1 MIQFLLPILGS
12 IGGMLA
18 PTAGAAAAGT
28 AAAGAGAAAAGAA
41 GGGGIAALLGKAMMP
56 ALGAG
61 IGTLIAGGD
70 EKDVLRNAAIA
81 GAGTAAFPGLV
92 SGIQESAL
100 GSSITRGLGSMLGM
114 KSPLAPETSLIPRP
128 RPSSLP
134 GSPGAAAGLPGSTPP
149 PARPAGLDQ
158 GPAGPG
164 QGPAGAPARVPGGMA
179 EDRPPPRAPRVP
191 GGMAEDRPP
200 PFIPV
205 YGGMAEDRPPPLRP
219 LPPVSGG
226 MGEDRPPPRP
236 TIIGGDTAAA
246 RPNLNLFGPDSPTV
260 QDLMDMDR
268 AAQEEAAAA
277 SLDLARRIPGESE
290 LQRLIRQ
297 REEQARRGPMGGRQ
311 GFAKGGAI
319 KGPGTGTSDSVPA
332 QIYQNGRPVSKAAL
346 SDGEFVM
353 TAKAVRGAGNGD
365 RQKGVNRMYELM
377 RRFEQGEMR

>member
-114 KSPLAPETSLIPRP
+114 KSPLAPETSLIPQP

-134 GSPGAAAGLPGSTPP
+134 GSPGAAAALPGSTPP
-149 PARPAGLDQ
+149 PARPAGLGQ
-158 GPAGPG
+158 GPS
-164 QGPAGAPARVPGGMA
+164 GPAGAPARVPGGMA
-179 EDRPPPRAPRVP
+179 EDRPPP
-191 GGMAEDRPP
+191 
-200 PFIPV
+200 FIPV
-205 YGGMAEDRPPPLRP
+205 SGGMAEDRPPPLRP

-236 TIIGGDTAAA
+236 TIVGGDTAAA

-297 REEQARRGPMGGRQ
+297 REERVRRGPMGGRQ

>member
-1 MIQFLLPILGS
+1 MLQFLLPILGS

-28 AAAGAGAAAAGAA
+28 AAA

-134 GSPGAAAGLPGSTPP
+134 GSPGAAAALPGSTPP
-149 PARPAGLDQ
+149 PARPAGLGQ
-158 GPAGPG
+158 GPAGPAS
-164 QGPAGAPARVPGGMA
+164 PAGATARVPGGMA

-226 MGEDRPPPRP
+226 MAEDRPPPRP
-236 TIIGGDTAAA
+236 
-246 RPNLNLFGPDSPTV
+246 NLNLF
-260 QDLMDMDR
+260 
-268 AAQEEAAAA
+268 
-277 SLDLARRIPGESE
+277 
-290 LQRLIRQ
+290 
-297 REEQARRGPMGGRQ
+297 GPMGGRQ